1 MGKPAAKFGDQVTG
15 TDVHV
20 VLVPSSGGPVP
31 TPTSVPFTGVITD
44 GCCATVL
51 IGGRPAAVLG
61 SVARNIPPHTAPNG
75 RFATEPTNQGT
86 VLATGGTVLVGGKP
100 AARAGDRVLTCND
113 PAPAPVGAVQAACTV
128 LIGP

>member
-1 MGKPAAKFGDQVTG
+1 MGEPAAKQGDRVVG

-31 TPTSVPFTGVITD
+31 TPMSLPFTATITD
-44 GCCATVL
+44 ACVTTVL
-51 IGGRPAAVLG
+51 VEGKPAAVAG
-61 SVARNIPPHTAPNG
+61 SGSTNAPTHVAPSG
-75 RFATEPTNQGT
+75 RFAREPTNRGK
-86 VLATGGTVLVGGKP
+86 VLLGSPVVLVGGKP

-113 PAPAPVGAVQAACTV
+113 PADAPTGAVVATSTV